1 MTKIWTGVRSQVQY
15 LRRLSVVFALDL
27 RISIVTE
34 LNLREMSPKQF
45 HDEFGGG
52 SLSRV
57 DKNFKKLAEH
67 GWLRYIRSEGPGG
80 RRRGAQEHFYR
91 AMKPAIFDNE
101 TWALV
106 PYSMRVAI
114 SWRTFKIL
122 AERVRDALKAKT
134 LDARADSRL
143 GWTAT
148 ALDQSGW
155 ERVVAAA
162 DALFASIFYEQD
174 DAKLRI
180 SHSGEIPMVATIAL
194 TVFESPMGPPGHGN
208 RAVPTLEQVHK
219 ESAMPVMLRVSK
231 AFADELCLKIVAES
245 NRREISAPQFYAE
258 IGGDSIEGIRR
269 RFKKMEGAG
278 WLKQVGQKTGGRRR
292 SAVELFYRATG
303 PAILNDESWAEVP
316 DWIKPTHSW
325 TTFNALAGRV
335 KEAILAGTFE
345 AHLDAHLS
353 WSVLRLDREGW
364 EKVVAAI
371 DDLLA
376 VIRREQRAAETRIA
390 ESGEAPIMTT
400 VAVAAFESPRQAI
413 KEP

>member
-1 MTKIWTGVRSQVQY
+1 MTKIWIGVKSQLQY

-27 RISIVTE
+27 RINIVTE
-34 LNLREMSPKQF
+34 LSLREMSPKQF

-80 RRRGAQEHFYR
+80 SRRGAQEHFYR
-91 AMKPAIFDNE
+91 AMKPAIFDSE

-122 AERVRDALKAKT
+122 AERVREALKAKT

-143 GWTAT
+143 DWTAT
-148 ALDQSGW
+148 ALDQLGW
-155 ERVVAAA
+155 ERVVAAV

-194 TVFESPMGPPGHGN
+194 TVFESPTGPRDHGDQ
-208 RAVPTLEQVHK
+208 AVPALEQVQK
-219 ESAMPVMLRVSK
+219 EPAMPVMLRVSK
-231 AFADELCLKIVAES
+231 AFADELCLSIVAES
-245 NRREISAPQFYAE
+245 NRREISAPQFHAE

-269 RFKKMEGAG
+269 RFKKMESAG

-316 DWIKPTHSW
+316 DSIKPTRSW
-325 TTFNALAGRV
+325 STFNTLAGRV

-353 WSVLRLDREGW
+353 WFVLRLDRDGW

-390 ESGEAPIMTT
+390 KSGEAPIMTT
-400 VAVAAFESPRQAI
+400 VAVAAFESPRQAT